1 MVPGKGR
8 QPYCTS
14 SIGHEIEECPDKWY
28 DAAISCNAVSN
39 GTHPMLTNTI
49 ANVSALETPKS
60 RVLRLEVDR
69 ALDLS
74 EIAARQVRRTTEEI
88 RKRRSDRGEDDL

>member
-1 MVPGKGR
+1 
-8 QPYCTS
+8 
-14 SIGHEIEECPDKWY
+14 
-28 DAAISCNAVSN
+28 
-39 GTHPMLTNTI
+39 MLTNTI